1 MIGRQL
7 GKVKFVILNKMV
19 RLKLSETIKFEY
31 LKVTRDL
38 DMQVS
43 GRRSFCAKTL
53 RQEYSSKNG

>member
-31 LKVTRDL
+31 LK
-38 DMQVS
+38 
-43 GRRSFCAKTL
+43 G
-53 RQEYSSKNG
+53 Y